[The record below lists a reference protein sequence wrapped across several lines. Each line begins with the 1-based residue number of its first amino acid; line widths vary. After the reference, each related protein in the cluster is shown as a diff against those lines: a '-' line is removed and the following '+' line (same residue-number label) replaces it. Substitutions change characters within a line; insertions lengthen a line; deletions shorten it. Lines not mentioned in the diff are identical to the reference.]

1 MLMLSL
7 LNGALTMP
15 IYEYRCTG
23 CGHEFETLVLANSV
37 PACPSCKSQELE
49 KRISMPAVKSD
60 STHALALK
68 AAKKRDAK
76 QASENSRAQREYE
89 LHHND

>member
-1 MLMLSL
+1 
-7 LNGALTMP
+7 MP
-15 IYEYRCTG
+15 IYEYKCTG
-23 CGHEFETLVLANSV
+23 CGQEFETLVLAGTV
-37 PACPSCKSQELE
+37 PSCPSCKSEELE

-68 AAKKRDAK
+68 AARKRDGK
-76 QASENSRAQREYE
+76 QAAENSRAQREYE